1 MNLIQVSNSRLF
13 VHGNK
18 FQIKACLLK
27 ENRGYAFLASN
38 QKVPGHGM
46 LVCLQMVQLKPQCV
60 LHSCMHMKQHSV
72 GISFPNKKSGQYFL
86 KFHETLI

>member
-1 MNLIQVSNSRLF
+1 MSIIRLLKFCLLKAVFWYMNLIQVSNSRLV

-38 QKVPGHGM
+38 KKVPGHGM
-46 LVCLQMVQLKPQCV
+46 LVCLQMVQLKP
-60 LHSCMHMKQHSV
+60 
-72 GISFPNKKSGQYFL
+72 
-86 KFHETLI
+86 